1 MSENYLCVVIGNS
14 IFVQSNRMKTIKILD
29 KEFIISLPSEK
40 IQARI
45 AELARQLN
53 RDYAGKKPVFLGIL
67 NGCFMFASD
76 LFKCIN
82 IDAQITFLKLA
93 SYQGTSSTGNVKQ
106 LIGLNQDIK
115 DQHIII
121 LEDIVDT
128 GETLDTIM
136 RQLSGYQPASIKIV
150 SLLLKPDSYK
160 KDIPIDYVGF
170 EIPNEFIIGYGL
182 DYDGFGRN
190 TEDIYT
196 LKDL

>member
-1 MSENYLCVVIGNS
+1 MADL
-14 IFVQSNRMKTIKILD
+14 KILD
-29 KEFIISLPSEK
+29 KEFVISLPAEK
-40 IQARI
+40 IQSRI
-45 AELARQLN
+45 AEMAEELN
-53 RDYAGKKPVFLGIL
+53 VDYYGKNPIFLGIL
-67 NGCFMFASD
+67 NGSFMFASD
-76 LFKCIN
+76 LFKRIT

-106 LIGLNQDIK
+106 LIGLNQEIK
-115 DQHIII
+115 DQHVII

-136 RQLSGYQPASIKIV
+136 RQLSGYLPASIKIA
-150 SLLLKPDSYK
+150 SLLLKPDAYK

-170 EIPNEFIIGYGL
+170 RIPNEFIVGYGL

-196 LKDL
+196 LKK